1 MTEKPSPVSITPQ
14 QLVSLRRDARHIQL
28 AKGKIRA
35 RQTGAHMSK
44 LRGRGMEFD
53 QVRAYQPGDDIRSI
67 DWRVTARTTEVH
79 TKLYQEEKERPVVLC
94 VDYRRSMHFA
104 TRGAFKSVIASRIAA
119 LLAWSAN
126 LNGDRIGGLL
136 FAENEH
142 VILKAQR
149 GKHAVLDLFHRMS
162 DLHQNSAQQE
172 RNHESLSNS
181 LRQLRRTARPGSLVF
196 IASDFHGLDNN
207 AEKHIIEL
215 ARHCEVTLISVHDP
229 IEAKLPNA
237 GLYRFKDGN
246 NDVQIDTSRKQH
258 RKQHQQRFAQH
269 QQSLQD
275 LARKHR
281 MHFVDCSTAADPI
294 EQLREQ
300 LEVGA
305 V

>member
-1 MTEKPSPVSITPQ
+1 MSNKPSPVSITPQ
-14 QLVSLRRDARHIQL
+14 QLVSLRRDARHIKL

-35 RQTGAHMSK
+35 RQGGAHMSK

-53 QVRAYQPGDDIRSI
+53 QVRAYQQGDDIRSI
-67 DWRVTARTTEVH
+67 DWRVTARTTEAH
-79 TKLYQEEKERPVVLC
+79 TKLYQEEKERPVLLC

-104 TRGAFKSVIASRIAA
+104 TRGAFKSVVASRIAA
-119 LLAWSAN
+119 LLAWAAN

-136 FAENEH
+136 FAEHEH

-162 DLHQNSAQQE
+162 ELHQSSSQQQRNSEA
-172 RNHESLSNS
+172 LSNS
-181 LRQLRRTARPGSLVF
+181 LSHLRRTARPGSLVF
-196 IASDFHGLDNN
+196 IASDFHGMDET

-215 ARHCEVTLISVHDP
+215 ARHCEVTLISIHDP
-229 IEAKLPNA
+229 IEAQLPNA
-237 GLYRFKDGN
+237 GLYRFKDGSR
-246 NDVQIDTSRKQH
+246 DVQIDTSRN
-258 RKQHQQRFAQH
+258 REQHQQRFAQH

-281 MHFVDCSTAADPI
+281 MHFVSCSTATDPI

>member
-1 MTEKPSPVSITPQ
+1 MTDKPSPVSITPQ
-14 QLVSLRRDARHIQL
+14 QLVSLRRDARHIKL

-35 RQTGAHMSK
+35 RQSGAHMSK

-53 QVRAYQPGDDIRSI
+53 QVRAYQQGDDIRSI

-79 TKLYQEEKERPVVLC
+79 TKLYQEEKERPVLLC

-104 TRGAFKSVIASRIAA
+104 TRGAFKSVIASRITA

-136 FAENEH
+136 FTEH
-142 VILKAQR
+142 EQVILKAQR

-162 DLHQNSAQQE
+162 DLHADSAQQQ
-172 RNHESLSNS
+172 RNSASLSNS
-181 LRQLRRTARPGSLVF
+181 LRQLRRTARPGSLVL
-196 IASDFHGLDNN
+196 IASDFHGLDEHC
-207 AEKHIIEL
+207 AKHIIEL
-215 ARHCEVTLISVHDP
+215 ARHCEVTLISIHDP
-229 IEAKLPNA
+229 IEAQLPHA
-237 GLYRFKDGN
+237 GLYRFKDGSK
-246 NDVQIDTSRKQH
+246 DVQVDTSRKQQ
-258 RKQHQQRFAQH
+258 REQHQQRFIQQ

-281 MHFVDCSTAADPI
+281 MHFVNCSTAADPI